1 MKKTIKIQKEY
12 VLSESY
18 IDEDFN
24 LHLLTPPN
32 YQIDLPPTVWDNQ
45 ILQTLFI
52 GISIIAVGISIG
64 YLITLI

>member
-12 VLSESY
+12 ALSASY
-18 IDEDFN
+18 IDEDSN

-32 YQIDLPPTVWDNQ
+32 YQIDLPSSVWDNQ

-52 GISIIAVGISIG
+52 GISTIVAGISIG

>member
-1 MKKTIKIQKEY
+1 MKKTIKIQEY
-12 VLSESY
+12 ALSESY

-24 LHLLTPPN
+24 LHLITPAN

-45 ILQTLFI
+45 ILKTLFI
-52 GISIIAVGISIG
+52 GIATIVAGISIG